1 MIPIERARMKVKIG
15 FETQEQQTRLA
26 EELKKEFT
34 PDDFQVERVAER
46 FMELT
51 IQPHLFRDISN
62 ILKRDK
68 DAYDKVFL
76 EILDQQVTPAED
88 DGEERKEP
96 KH

>member
-1 MIPIERARMKVKIG
+1 MIPRERARMKVKIG
-15 FETQEQQTRLA
+15 FETQEQQARL
-26 EELKKEFT
+26 EEALKKECT
-34 PDDFQVERVAER
+34 PDDYQVERVAER

-62 ILKRDK
+62 ILKADK
-68 DAYDKVFL
+68 EAYEKVFI
-76 EILDQQVTPAED
+76 EILDQQVTPEE